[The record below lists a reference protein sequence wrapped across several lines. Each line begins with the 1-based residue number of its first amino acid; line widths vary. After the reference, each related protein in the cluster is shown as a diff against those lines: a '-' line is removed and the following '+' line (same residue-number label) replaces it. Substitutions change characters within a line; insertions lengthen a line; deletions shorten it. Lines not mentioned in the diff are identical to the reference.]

1 MPGGGVVPISGTADV
16 SRVEAPV
23 TVRAYLIIAF
33 AAFGG
38 IFFGYDTGWMGGVL
52 NMDYFIKQYT
62 GQEYPDIKF
71 PGVDPKD
78 QIIVDYRKNYFSVSS
93 SNVSLV
99 TSILS
104 AGTFFGAIMAGDL
117 ADFIGRRLTIILG
130 CAIFCVGGILETV
143 STGLGVMVAGRVV
156 AGFGVGFIS
165 AIVILYMSEIAPKK
179 VRGAVVAGYQFC
191 ITIGILLANCVV
203 YATQERRDTGSYR
216 IPIAVQFLWAIILAV
231 GLALLPESPRYW
243 VKKGKLDKAA
253 SALGRVR
260 GQPLDSEYIQDELAE
275 IIANHEYEMS
285 VVPQTSYLG
294 SWAACF
300 SGSIM
305 SPSSNARR
313 SFIGI
318 TIQMMQQLTGINFIF
333 YFGPIFFQQLGT
345 IDDPFLISM
354 VTTLVNVL
362 STPASFVMVEKLG
375 RRTILIWGAAGM
387 VIMQFIVA
395 IIGTTA
401 GKNSPDHPADPNAT
415 RAMIAFICLNI
426 SVFATTWGPSAWIV
440 IGEIFPIT
448 IRSRGVGL
456 STASNWFW
464 NCIISVIT
472 PYLVAERDDSA
483 KLGSNVFFMW
493 GGLCCISCKF
503 FLYAFPKQQLTRY
516 QSSSPT
522 SSFPRPRVLPS
533 SRSTRCWRRL
543 HPALRASGSPPPLS
557 LRTCTSARS
566 TLRFLLRMSTSS
578 TRLPPSKR
586 LL

>member
-1 MPGGGVVPISGTADV
+1 MPGGGVVPVTGTADV

-23 TVRAYLIIAF
+23 TVRAYLIVAF

-52 NMDYFIKQYT
+52 NMDFFINQYT
-62 GQEYPDIKF
+62 GAEYPDVKF
-71 PGVDPKD
+71 PGLDKKDP
-78 QIIVDYRKNYFSVSS
+78 QITAYRNSTFSIPSWQQ
-93 SNVSLV
+93 SLV

-104 AGTFFGAIMAGDL
+104 AGTFFGAIIAGDL
-117 ADFIGRRLTIILG
+117 ADFIGRRMTIILG
-130 CAIFCVGGILETV
+130 CLVFCIGGILETA
-143 STGLGVMVAGRVV
+143 STGYKVMVAGRLI

-231 GLALLPESPRYW
+231 GLALLPESPRFW

-253 SALGRVR
+253 KALGRVR

-285 VVPQTSYLG
+285 VLPQTSYIG
-294 SWAACF
+294 SWMACF
-300 SGSIM
+300 KGGFS
-305 SPSSNARR
+305 SPASNARR
-313 SFIGI
+313 TFLGI
-318 TIQMMQQLTGINFIF
+318 FIQMMQQLTGINFIF
-333 YFGPIFFQQLGT
+333 YFGPVFFQQLGS
-345 IDDPFLISM
+345 IDNPFLISM

-362 STPASFVMVEKLG
+362 STPASFVMVEKIG
-375 RRTILIWGAAGM
+375 RRPILIYGAAGM
-387 VIMQFIVA
+387 VVMQFIVGA
-395 IIGTTA
+395 IGATA
-401 GKNSPDHPADPNAT
+401 GKNTADHPANPNAT

-426 SVFATTWGPSAWIV
+426 SVFATTWGPAAWIV
-440 IGEIFPIT
+440 IGEIFPLT

-464 NCIISVIT
+464 NCIIGVIT
-472 PYLVAERDDSA
+472 PYLVADRADSA

-493 GGLCCISCKF
+493 GSLCIVSFLFAF
-503 FLYAFPKQQLTRY
+503 FLVPETKGLTLEQVDKMLEESTPRT
-516 QSSSPT
+516 SRKWKPT
-522 SSFPRPRVLPS
+522 TTFASEMHLGEKHIEIPLENVAVKND
-533 SRSTRCWRRL
+533 STV
-543 HPALRASGSPPPLS
+543 
-557 LRTCTSARS
+557 
-566 TLRFLLRMSTSS
+566 
-578 TRLPPSKR
+578 
-586 LL
+586 